1 MFDIDKKKEQWI
13 YLNDNLLDT
22 VEINVFHSIFIPKDN
37 EISMETIIRMNN
49 LEEMF
54 LFFSNFS
61 REYLITHLAKIIDFD
76 IKAIT
81 IANFFNTIYPDKQ
94 GIEHAEFKKWKKAT
108 REIRE
113 KIRCARNR
121 FSSHSDSESFHEKE
135 FFGIYIEDVENFLK
149 HTFVL
154 FDYLYN
160 KDAELQESFDNIIG
174 KGLFPPLSPSKLA
187 NNRRISRAKKIQRLR
202 ESIKK

>member
-1 MFDIDKKKEQWI
+1 MLDINKKKDQWI
-13 YLNDNLLDT
+13 YLNDNLLDA

-76 IKAIT
+76 SNAIT
-81 IANFFNTIYPDKQ
+81 IANFFNAVYSDKQ
-94 GIEHAEFKKWKKAT
+94 GVDHVEFRKWKKAT

-113 KIRCARNR
+113 KIRCARNKY
-121 FSSHSDSESFHEKE
+121 SSHADSESFYKKE
-135 FFGIYIEDVENFLK
+135 FFGIYIEDVESFLN
-149 HTFVL
+149 HTFIL

-160 KDAELQESFDNIIG
+160 KDPDLQESFDNIIG
-174 KGLFPPLSPSKLA
+174 VGLFPALSPSKLA
-187 NNRRISRAKKIQRLR
+187 KSRRVSRAKKIKRLR
-202 ESIKK
+202 ESIEK